1 MIFKV
6 VRGISLPVVGDL
18 WNSKAT
24 QSESISAA
32 LDTTNTFA
40 GHVKNRVVMNWQ
52 KFNPKEVR
60 KSTVAKLTVLRRSST
75 YCI

>member
-40 GHVKNRVVMNWQ
+40 G
-52 KFNPKEVR
+52 PKEVR
-60 KSTVAKLTVLRRSST
+60 NSTVDKLTVLKRSST

>member
-6 VRGISLPVVGDL
+6 VSSISLPEVGDL

-32 LDTTNTFA
+32 MDTTNTFA

-60 KSTVAKLTVLRRSST
+60 KSTVDKLTVLKRSST